1 MNGVFQKH
9 QMGLSILSEIKMP
22 KTNYILYVVLFNYN
36 TVKQGFT
43 TFQPRD
49 RLIDNVD
56 MKKIGKKAV
65 Y

>member
-1 MNGVFQKH
+1 MNDVFQKH

-22 KTNYILYVVLFNYN
+22 KTNYVVLFNYN

-49 RLIDNVD
+49 HLLRN
-56 MKKIGKKAV
+56 MKKIGKKAL